1 LSSAQA
7 VSSRTAAKIPADAA
21 RAEQPS
27 RVGRNAS
34 VLAGGQAVTW
44 TMTLLWTIVVPRALG
59 PEGMGV
65 LVTAMSVTGVFS
77 ILLGLGT
84 RNYLVREIVVRPDAA
99 SRLVGTGIILRLA
112 LAPLF
117 AASIIAYASVANYGH
132 DETIVLYLAGA
143 AAFLTLLAEPMQ
155 AGFQAIERMK
165 YLAYSDVINKSSQ
178 GLLGIAIVL
187 LGFRVVGLT
196 ASWVVIAAVVV
207 VLDAVWLSRHVRIDF
222 RTNAHRLADMARQ
235 SVAYWAFGLFFMI
248 YLWIDSVM
256 LSLLT
261 KPEVVGWY
269 GVPTKLFQTLM
280 FLPALLGTAWLPRLV
295 SAFQS
300 GPDRLKEAAR
310 TPIELVLVLS
320 APICAG
326 TAILAGPLIHVLYG
340 SAYDNAVPVMIIL
353 GLCIPPMYLNIMLS
367 QVLIAAKRQ
376 LSWTWVMAG
385 ATVINP
391 LFNLALIPMTQ
402 NRYGNGAIG
411 ASLSLLFT
419 ELFVVCAGFVLVGRD
434 VLDLKAVKR
443 CLAVAV
449 VSAAAWGVAYSA
461 RPLGQLQAI
470 ALAAVSFVVL
480 AAAFRVVTAE
490 ERELLRTGFVRIAR
504 RA

>member
-1 LSSAQA
+1 
-7 VSSRTAAKIPADAA
+7 
-21 RAEQPS
+21 
-27 RVGRNAS
+27 
-34 VLAGGQAVTW
+34 
-44 TMTLLWTIVVPRALG
+44 
-59 PEGMGV
+59 MGV

-117 AASIIAYASVANYGH
+117 AGSIIAYASVANYGH
-132 DETIVLYLAGA
+132 DETIVLYLAA
-143 AAFLTLLAEPMQ
+143 AASFLTLLAEPMQ

-187 LGFRVVGLT
+187 LGFRAVGLT
-196 ASWVVIAAVVV
+196 ASWIVIAAAVV
-207 VLDAVWLSRHVRIDF
+207 VLDAVWLSRYVRIDF
-222 RTNAHRLADMARQ
+222 HTSARRLGDMARQ

-261 KPEVVGWY
+261 RPEVVGWY

-326 TAILAGPLIHVLYG
+326 TAILAGPLIHLLYG
-340 SAYDNAVPVMIIL
+340 SAYANAVPVLVIL
-353 GLCIPPMYLNIMLS
+353 GLCIPPMYLNIMLA
-367 QVLIAAKRQ
+367 QVLVAAKRQ
-376 LSWTWVMAG
+376 ISWTWVMAG

-391 LFNLALIPMTQ
+391 LFNLLLIPATES
-402 NRYGNGAIG
+402 RYGNGAIG
-411 ASLSLLFT
+411 ASLSLLLT
-419 ELFVVCAGFVLVGRD
+419 ELFVVSAGFVLVGRD
-434 VLDLKAVKR
+434 VLDPRAVRR
-443 CLAVAV
+443 CLIVALI
-449 VSAAAWGVAYSA
+449 SAEMWGVAYLA
-461 RPLGQLQAI
+461 RPLGEFKAI
-470 ALAAVSFVVL
+470 ALAALSFVLL
-480 AAAFRVVTAE
+480 AAAFRVATAE
-490 ERELLRTGFVRIAR
+490 EVAFVRAGVARLSLRSR